1 MVVQIFDENGKAVKG
16 KDKSVATLTVQLG
29 VAEEVFYHA
38 PLTLYS
44 SLVCLFVCLFVCFSV
59 SLFLYFHHALPVMHR
74 IHHTLTEELFW
85 LSNHRFGALWFPSPC
100 RHVVKCTHTQ
110 LADFRRGTPHVSRT
124 QPITL
129 NSPPKI

>member
-44 SLVCLFVCLFVCFSV
+44 SLVCLFVCLFV
-59 SLFLYFHHALPVMHR
+59 SLFLALSVMHR
-74 IHHTLTEELFW
+74 IHHTIAEELFW
-85 LSNHRFGALWFPSPC
+85 LSNHRFGA
-100 RHVVKCTHTQ
+100 
-110 LADFRRGTPHVSRT
+110 
-124 QPITL
+124 
-129 NSPPKI
+129 